1 MCDNKKKGDS
11 AVEVKNLCGKIPLE
25 LHTKVRAEIE
35 QREISTHEFLQQ
47 VIEEHFMGK
56 GVDSMA
62 ARTIAVQV
70 TEELFNRLKAVI
82 AGKGCKQKDFL
93 IGIIEKA
100 VKEAEDELEK
110 DRLKKAAMDC
120 QQEEASEQVQ
130 AESGRELPGAAREL
144 EDEPE
149 ETASDDGTGA
159 AEPESSEQER

>member
-1 MCDNKKKGDS
+1 M
-11 AVEVKNLCGKIPLE
+11 EVKNLCGKIPLE

-56 GVDSMA
+56 GVDSMV

-82 AGKGCKQKDFL
+82 AKKGCKQKDFL

-100 VKEAEDELEK
+100 VKEAEEELEK
-110 DRLKKAAMDC
+110 DRLRKAAMDC
-120 QQEEASEQVQ
+120 QQEEPQEEASEQVQ
-130 AESGRELPGAAREL
+130 AEAGREPSGVAREL
-144 EDEPE
+144 EEDPE
-149 ETASDDGTGA
+149 ETASDDGAGA
-159 AEPESSEQER
+159 AETESAEQERQLADA